1 MIIVTGSIVAK
12 PEHAQALLALSLE
25 HVRRSR
31 AEAGCIAH
39 AVHHDAENP
48 LRLVFVEEW
57 ADRESLLAHFALP
70 ASRGFVK
77 AAAALAAAPPAMQVC
92 EAAALKL

>member
-1 MIIVTGSIVAK
+1 MIIVTGSIVAQ
-12 PEHAQALLALSLE
+12 PEHAQELLACSLE

-31 AEAGCIAH
+31 SEAGCLSH
-39 AVHHDAENP
+39 TVHHDAENP

-57 ADRESLLAHFALP
+57 ADRAALLAHFALP
-70 ASRGFVK
+70 ASRDFVK
-77 AAAALAAAPPAMQVC
+77 AAAGLAAAPPAIRVY